1 MYRYIVVMVDGGWRR
16 RRWRRWW
23 WQHCS
28 VSAPTTFSTFP
39 DVLRDRVQG
48 RVIHWISLVP
58 LYCSEMLIQKGG
70 FTFARYGALELGP
83 QEV

>member
-1 MYRYIVVMVDGGWRR
+1 VAADDGGV
-16 RRWRRWW
+16 
-23 WQHCS
+23 H
-28 VSAPTTFSTFP
+28 TFSTFP

-70 FTFARYGALELGP
+70 FTLARYGALELGLTISTVLAKLGDFVLTVP
-83 QEV
+83 LHLPSP